1 MLIGSVEAAAT
12 FWKFVRSIWAEL
24 HLQSHIALFH
34 LFFYL
39 VLVVHAEFDVCSG
52 NANKTRLNSRIT
64 IPTQFGLCM
73 CTAIFILFFS
83 LSVALVSL
91 NCAPH
96 YNTVYVSGFITCAQ
110 FVCMYWLLFLFD
122 EYMLQSINN
131 IELNWRERQH
141 QYHNIK
147 IARVYLC
154 VQILYPN
161 YFHRSFVLV
170 HL

>member
-110 FVCMYWLLFLFD
+110 FCLYVCIGCFFCLM
-122 EYMLQSINN
+122 N
-131 IELNWRERQH
+131 ICCEASTISNWIDAND
-141 QYHNIK
+141 NISTT
-147 IARVYLC
+147 I
-154 VQILYPN
+154 
-161 YFHRSFVLV
+161 
-170 HL
+170 